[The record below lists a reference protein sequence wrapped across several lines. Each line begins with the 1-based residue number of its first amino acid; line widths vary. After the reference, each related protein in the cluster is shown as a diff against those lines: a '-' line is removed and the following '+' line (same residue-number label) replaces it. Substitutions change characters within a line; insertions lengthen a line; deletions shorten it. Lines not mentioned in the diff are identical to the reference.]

1 MKISLSNVWF
11 STKCH
16 LLMLISLNLGTDA
29 WYCVT
34 KGNSEFHLFVF
45 CSSFKFSR
53 RVIFI
58 CLLNECE
65 VIYGIFYILN
75 CGFLNQVSYDHRSY
89 EHNLSNSV

>member
-29 WYCVT
+29 LYCVT

-45 CSSFKFSR
+45 CFFLRLTFFVFFFFSLFR
-53 RVIFI
+53 F
-58 CLLNECE
+58 
-65 VIYGIFYILN
+65 F
-75 CGFLNQVSYDHRSY
+75 F
-89 EHNLSNSV
+89 

>member
-29 WYCVT
+29 CYCVT

-45 CSSFKFSR
+45 CFFFKANFLCLFCF
-53 RVIFI
+53 VCLFFFLLLTAFI
-58 CLLNECE
+58 
-65 VIYGIFYILN
+65 V
-75 CGFLNQVSYDHRSY
+75 
-89 EHNLSNSV
+89 